1 MKTRLLV
8 MLLAAILLG
17 SISVGAVTVNKALL
31 QHNGQVTLF
40 DGSNMQAAVDAAQ
53 DGDTIFLTLG
63 TFNPFTI
70 TKKITIRGTGE
81 TSIINGDVTIE
92 IPYSPTLESP
102 LLESLAVSGN
112 VTVSSSLS
120 NFQLRKCKISGYCY
134 LGGGQNGGI
143 NGGTIEKCQIGYVRF
158 LSSVNNSTYYG
169 NVDDFYFDRCN
180 ITKGMFLR
188 SNIKSMTVMN
198 SNVYFLNAEN
208 SLSNNTTFVNCY
220 ITYLYTQDLSCTF
233 INSLLHYGSNYS
245 YQGGSMSKL
254 TITSSVL
261 LNTLVNTNYLS
272 IGSSSVT
279 HNCYFASNPST
290 STTDLQYNGYL
301 GTDGTIVG
309 PYGGRTPY
317 SDVDMFK
324 PLVPTVTS
332 SKLELDNENKVLNV
346 KLTVSPQ

>member
-8 MLLAAILLG
+8 MLLAAMLLG
-17 SISVGAVTVNKALL
+17 SVRVGAVTVNKALL

-70 TKKITIRGTGE
+70 NKKVTIRGTGE
-81 TSIINGDVTIE
+81 TSIINGDVTIN
-92 IPYSPTLESP
+92 IPYSPTLDSP

-134 LGGGQNGGI
+134 LGGGQNGDI

-158 LSSVNNSTYYG
+158 QSSVNNSTYYG

-180 ITKGMFLR
+180 ITNTLELR

-198 SNVYFLNAEN
+198 SFVSIL
-208 SLSNNTTFVNCY
+208 SSSGSMSNNTTFVNCN
-220 ITYLYTQDLSCTF
+220 INRLNCNYLSATF
-233 INSLLHYGSNYS
+233 INSILYNYSNYS
-245 YQGGSMSKL
+245 
-254 TITSSVL
+254 TINSSVL
-261 LNTLVNTNYLS
+261 LNSLVNRSYLS
-272 IGSSSVT
+272 IGSSSVAQ
-279 HNCYFASNPST
+279 NCYLVSNPST

-309 PYGGRTPY
+309 PYGGSTPY

-332 SKLELDNENKVLNV
+332 SDIKLDNENKVLNV